1 MLGLSGG
8 GCVENEEKLIASQG
22 AVRLIIGQVGLDII
36 GQVRLGKAREEKIGC
51 QTSLKAWMELVLMAG
66 SNVAF

>member
-22 AVRLIIGQVGLDII
+22 AVRFIIIVGQVG
-36 GQVRLGKAREEKIGC
+36 LGKAREEKIGC